1 MRSPPLERESTVY
14 RHFPVLLLLLACFA
28 FAMPVMAGE
37 RPIVGINMALSDKD
51 TSETTPRTTDVGLA
65 LRSTYVDA
73 VIAAGGLPV
82 LIPPV
87 LAEDRIPEYCDLVDA
102 FLFVGG
108 PDINPRRYGQDPHA
122 LWNPINPRREQFD
135 FLLMDAALK
144 TGKPV
149 LAVCLGMQQLSVSRG
164 GTMVQDIPSHVGN
177 SVDHRPKLGGNAIA
191 HEVAIVPGTRLHR
204 LLGVETLAVNS
215 LHHQACLVPGRGLV
229 VAARAPDGVI
239 EAVELPD
246 HPFAIGV
253 QWHPEYLTDAAP
265 HLNLFRGLVNE
276 ARLNAKQGR

>member
-51 TSETTPRTTDVGLA
+51 TSETTPRTTDVGLS

-135 FLLMDAALK
+135 FLLDGRR
-144 TGKPV
+144 TEDRE
-149 LAVCLGMQQLSVSRG
+149 SRSS
-164 GTMVQDIPSHVGN
+164 PSASGC
-177 SVDHRPKLGGNAIA
+177 SSSPSPA
-191 HEVAIVPGTRLHR
+191 E
-204 LLGVETLAVNS
+204 
-215 LHHQACLVPGRGLV
+215 
-229 VAARAPDGVI
+229 APWCRTSP
-239 EAVELPD
+239 A
-246 HPFAIGV
+246 
-253 QWHPEYLTDAAP
+253 T
-265 HLNLFRGLVNE
+265 
-276 ARLNAKQGR
+276 